1 LIDAKD
7 DGCGDADCGHE
18 GVGASV
24 ETGVDKSPVFEPAEH
39 NLDFVSLSVE
49 DRVVRDMDF
58 TV

>member
-24 ETGVDKSPVFEPAEH
+24 ITGVNASPVFEPDEH
-39 NLDFVSLSVE
+39 NFYFVSLSVE
-49 DRVVRDMDF
+49 DRVVRDMD
-58 TV
+58 